1 LLFSTTED
9 PLDSTLPSFFS
20 QYPNLLFYS
29 RRNKTLNSNKQQQQ
43 QQRRKENN
51 GKNTDTILR
60 PSFKTPPR
68 QTKPNKKASA
78 KLPSRNRPHEPNSRR
93 EKKRE
98 RERER
103 ERERA
108 RRKLQQTS
116 TARGRR
122 GGDRLPADGDG
133 LKPVDT

>member
-29 RRNKTLNSNKQQQQ
+29 RRNKTLNSKQQQQ

-51 GKNTDTILR
+51 GKNTDAILR

-68 QTKPNKKASA
+68 QTTKKH
-78 KLPSRNRPHEPNSRR
+78 LQNSRH
-93 EKKRE
+93 E
-98 RERER
+98 
-103 ERERA
+103 
-108 RRKLQQTS
+108 
-116 TARGRR
+116 TARTNRTTEGRR
-122 GGDRLPADGDG
+122 RENAREGSCNKRAPRAGGGEATGYLRTETG
-133 LKPVDT
+133 

>member
-9 PLDSTLPSFFS
+9 PLDSTPPSFFS
-20 QYPNLLFYS
+20 QYPSLLFLFKEKQ
-29 RRNKTLNSNKQQQQ
+29 NPKQQAAAAAVPE
-43 QQRRKENN
+43 RKQWE
-51 GKNTDTILR
+51 NTDTILR

-68 QTKPNKKASA
+68 QTQPNEKASA

-98 RERER
+98 REREI